1 MRVLFLAPHP
11 FYQDRGTPI
20 DVLLV
25 LKVLS
30 GRGDTV
36 VDVVTFHEGSDV
48 ELENVSIR
56 RIRAPRLLRGIRPG
70 FSMKKLACDVLLFFM
85 AWRMVRTGGY
95 DFIHADE
102 ESVFFA
108 MFFKWFHGIP
118 YAYDLDSS
126 IAQQLVES
134 RPALAPLS
142 AMFGYLETRAI
153 RGALINLP
161 VCVELGRLC
170 ESAGSRN
177 TIVLHD
183 ISQLDGQPSGG
194 IDLKGQLGI
203 AGTLLLYA
211 GNFEAYQGIEL
222 LIDGFRLA
230 VKECSDLYLAFVGGN
245 DDDIRRYSERSAALG
260 LVANVFFLGR
270 KPIRE
275 LGAYLR
281 GADIVVSPRV
291 RGINTPMKTFA
302 YLHSGRPLIA
312 TDIVTHNQVLSKEHA
327 MLVPPNPEGIA
338 DGIVKLAR
346 DPELRQRLAER
357 GRALVEAN
365 HTFDSHRKRV
375 NRAYDWIE
383 SQLRG
388 SREDR
393 EQRELEESR

>member
-30 GRGDTV
+30 ERKDAV
-36 VDVVTFHEGSDV
+36 VDVVTFHEGNDV

-56 RIRAPRLLRGIRPG
+56 RIKAPRFLRGIRPG
-70 FSMKKLACDVLLFFM
+70 FSLKKLACDVLLFFT

-95 DFIHADE
+95 DLIHADE

-108 MFFKWFHGIP
+108 MFFRRFYGIP

-134 RPALAPLS
+134 RPALAPLA

-177 TIVLHD
+177 TVVLHD
-183 ISQLDGQPSGG
+183 ISQLDEHPFTA

-203 AGTLLLYA
+203 AGTLLL
-211 GNFEAYQGIEL
+211 
-222 LIDGFRLA
+222 
-230 VKECSDLYLAFVGGN
+230 
-245 DDDIRRYSERSAALG
+245 
-260 LVANVFFLGR
+260 
-270 KPIRE
+270 
-275 LGAYLR
+275 
-281 GADIVVSPRV
+281 
-291 RGINTPMKTFA
+291 
-302 YLHSGRPLIA
+302 
-312 TDIVTHNQVLSKEHA
+312 
-327 MLVPPNPEGIA
+327 
-338 DGIVKLAR
+338 
-346 DPELRQRLAER
+346 
-357 GRALVEAN
+357 
-365 HTFDSHRKRV
+365 
-375 NRAYDWIE
+375 
-383 SQLRG
+383 
-388 SREDR
+388 
-393 EQRELEESR
+393 

>member
-30 GRGDTV
+30 ERKDAV
-36 VDVVTFHEGSDV
+36 VDVVTFHEGNDV

-56 RIRAPRLLRGIRPG
+56 RIRAPRFLRGIRPG
-70 FSMKKLACDVLLFFM
+70 FSMKKLACDVLLFFT
-85 AWRMVRTGGY
+85 AWRMVRTGDY
-95 DFIHADE
+95 DFVHADE

-108 MFFKWFHGIP
+108 MFFKRFHGIP

-134 RPALAPLS
+134 RPVLAPLA
-142 AMFGYLETRAI
+142 AMLGYLESRAI

-170 ESAGSRN
+170 ERAGSRN
-177 TIVLHD
+177 TVVLHD
-183 ISQLDGQPSGG
+183 ISQLDDQPSTD

-211 GNFEAYQGIEL
+211 GNLEAYQGIEL
-222 LIDGFRLA
+222 LLDGFRLA
-230 VKECSDLYLAFVGGN
+230 LKECSDLYLAVVGGN
-245 DDDIRRYSERSAALG
+245 DDDIRKYSERSAAAG
-260 LVANVFFLGR
+260 LLANVFFLGR

-275 LGAYLR
+275 LGEYLR
-281 GADIVVSPRV
+281 GADILVSPRI
-291 RGINTPMKTFA
+291 RGINTPMKIFA

-312 TDIVTHNQVLSKEHA
+312 TDIVTHNQVLSTEQA
-327 MLVPPNPEGIA
+327 MLVPPKPEAIA
-338 DGIVKLAR
+338 NGIVRLAR
-346 DPELRQRLAER
+346 DPELRRHLGEH

-375 NRAYDWIE
+375 NRAYDWIK
-383 SQLRG
+383 SQLG
-388 SREDR
+388 GQPKER
-393 EQRELEESR
+393 EQHELEQSR